1 MTPRLRDNYLLVE
14 SRVGHHLFATN
25 GSRVFDIDETTAE
38 RAAAVIAEG
47 DLAAARSFERAL
59 GADHRFI
66 SCETPEVPPLRALSL
81 NVAQACNLGCKYCY
95 ADEGLFGGKA
105 RAMSVETARAS
116 IDRLIAEAGSGA
128 DIVVGFMGGE
138 PLLNRKVVHDATA
151 YAATRAAQA
160 GGRAK
165 FSITTNGTMVREA
178 DAKLFRDHRFMVTVS
193 LDGAREANDLMRP
206 GRNGRGSY
214 DQALEGLKKILG
226 NGGPAHVAARITVTR
241 ASGDLLDIL
250 DHLLGLGVGDAGFAP
265 VQVSPN
271 QALEFQREDFAW
283 FLDQMVRCGTLAR
296 DNLLQRR
303 RYPFSNF
310 ETALN
315 EIHRGS
321 HRPYPCG
328 AGAAYLSVNAEGRLF
343 GCHRLVD
350 EPAWDMGDI
359 VTGLDHTVRA
369 AHLDRRHV
377 DRQDP
382 CKSCWA
388 RYLCGGGCYHEI
400 DRRGRLHCDYV
411 RGWLSFCVAS
421 YAELVT
427 LMPEY
432 FIDPESHFEAGR
444 STVPSP

>member
-1 MTPRLRDNYLLVE
+1 MIPRLRENYKLIE

-25 GSRVFDIDETTAE
+25 GSQVFDIDENTAV
-38 RAAAVIAEG
+38 RAAGVFAGG
-47 DLAAARSFERAL
+47 DSAAAQGFERAL
-59 GADHRFI
+59 GTEYRFI
-66 SCETPEVPPLRALSL
+66 SEDAPEVPPLRALSL

-105 RAMSVETARAS
+105 RAMSIETARAS
-116 IDRLIAEAGSGA
+116 IDRLIAEAGPGA
-128 DIVVGFMGGE
+128 EIVVGFMGGE
-138 PLLNRKVVHDATA
+138 PLLNRKVVHDATE
-151 YAATRAAQA
+151 YAANRAAQT

-165 FSITTNGTMVREA
+165 FSITTNGTMLRDA

-193 LDGAREANDLMRP
+193 LDGARKVNDLMRP
-206 GRNGRGSY
+206 DHKGNGSY
-214 DQALEGLKKILG
+214 DQTLAGINRILDH
-226 NGGPAHVAARITVTR
+226 GGPAHVAARITVTR
-241 ASGDLLDIL
+241 ASPSLVDIL
-250 DHLLGLGVGDAGFAP
+250 DHVLSLGVGDAGFAP

-271 QALEFQREDFAW
+271 QALEFQREDFDW
-283 FLDQMVRCGTLAR
+283 FLDQMIRCGTVAR
-296 DNLLQRR
+296 DKLLKGE

-328 AGAAYLSVNAEGRLF
+328 AGAAYLSVNADGELY

-350 EPAWDMGDI
+350 DPAWDMGNI
-359 VTGLDHTVRA
+359 AKGPDHALRA
-369 AHLDRRHV
+369 AHLDNRHV
-377 DRQDP
+377 DRQEP

-411 RGWLSFCVAS
+411 RGWLSFCIAS
-421 YAELVT
+421 YAELNAVT
-427 LMPEY
+427 PEY
-432 FIDPESHFEAGR
+432 FINPESYFATGR
-444 STVPSP
+444 SATPSH